1 MSYNILRASNENIS
15 MAKKY
20 SNYSCDIVEI
30 FCSTEE
36 VNSWKKFNQSQKKT
50 L

>member
-1 MSYNILRASNENIS
+1 MSHNIPRASNENIF

-30 FCSTEE
+30 HLTLGYFKLSET
-36 VNSWKKFNQSQKKT
+36 NKT
-50 L
+50 RLF